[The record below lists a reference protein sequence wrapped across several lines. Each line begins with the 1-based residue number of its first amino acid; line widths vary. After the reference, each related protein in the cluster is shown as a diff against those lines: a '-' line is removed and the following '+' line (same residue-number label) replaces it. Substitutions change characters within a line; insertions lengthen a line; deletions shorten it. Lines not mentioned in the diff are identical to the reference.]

1 LSLNTLAQYLNRMTD
16 NKFKILLIDSDLE
29 QLASV
34 ESTLAA
40 DNFVV
45 FSSSNSKDAIR
56 IALEEQPHMV
66 LLELLMP
73 ELDGIDICIELRKYI
88 QLNGTLIVFYSQR
101 DEDYSQIAAFNAGAD
116 DYIVKPAKPRVLIS
130 RLKALL
136 KRYISSQEQ
145 VVINEK
151 GLVIDRERYL
161 VFKDGE
167 EIVLPRKEFEL
178 LALMFL
184 SPRKV
189 FTRKE
194 LSEKIWGYEIFSK
207 NRTIDVHIR
216 KLREKLGDRYI
227 KTIKGIGYSLE
238 L

>member
-1 LSLNTLAQYLNRMTD
+1 MQIFSPKDFT
-16 NKFKILLIDSDLE
+16 ILLIDSDE
-29 QLASV
+29 DQLNTTELILKQEGFQVISV
-34 ESTLAA
+34 KQ
-40 DNFVV
+40 
-45 FSSSNSKDAIR
+45 SKEAIV
-56 IALEEQPHMV
+56 IAKSEKPNLI
-66 LLELLMP
+66 LLELVMP
-73 ELDGIDICIELRKYI
+73 ELDGIDICIELRKLEE
-88 QLNGTLIVFYSQR
+88 LNDTLIVFYTLR

-116 DYIVKPAKPRVLIS
+116 DYIVKPAKPRVLIT

-136 KRYISSQEQ
+136 KRQSHHTILEAPVSQ
-145 VVINEK
+145 K

-161 VFKDGE
+161 IFKDGQ

-178 LALMFL
+178 LSMMYNY
-184 SPRKV
+184 PRRV

-194 LSEKIWGYEIFSK
+194 ISEQIWGYEIFSQ

>member
-1 LSLNTLAQYLNRMTD
+1 MQIFTPKDFT
-16 NKFKILLIDSDLE
+16 ILLIDSEIE
-29 QLASV
+29 QLKTTETILKQEGFQV
-34 ESTLAA
+34 ITSTQ
-40 DNFVV
+40 
-45 FSSSNSKDAIR
+45 SKEG
-56 IALEEQPHMV
+56 IALSQEEKPNLI
-66 LLELLMP
+66 LLELVMP
-73 ELDGIDICIELRKYI
+73 ELDGIDICIELRKLES
-88 QLNGTLIVFYSQR
+88 LNDTLIVFYTSR

-116 DYIVKPAKPRVLIS
+116 DYIIKPSKPRVLIT

-136 KRYISSQEQ
+136 KRQSHHSIVDTPIPQ
-145 VVINEK
+145 K

-161 VFKDGE
+161 IFKDGE

-178 LALMFL
+178 LSMMYNY
-184 SPRKV
+184 PRRV

-194 LSEKIWGYEIFSK
+194 ISEQIWGYEIFSQ